1 MYDIYS
7 LYMINEEEKTAT
19 FIDIQNHTDELLK
32 SIGEAY
38 LEEEYDRYVIIGFLK
53 KNSYE
58 LEGYKILHRYEEL
71 IWMT

>member
-1 MYDIYS
+1 MYEIYS

-38 LEEEYDRYVIIGFLK
+38 LEEEYDRYVIIGFFK
-53 KNSYE
+53 KKQ
-58 LEGYKILHRYEEL
+58 L
-71 IWMT
+71 